1 MSLADKWGKVENR
14 KKSQHKKQKPKNNC
28 PTQIV
33 WRSVTRVAPVR
44 STWYDRSGLRIGFG
58 SDWYARSVR
67 SVAAAMKPGSGHA
80 GVAV

>member
-1 MSLADKWGKVENR
+1 MSLADKWSKVENR
-14 KKSQHKKQKPKNNC
+14 KYSQHKRQKPKKNC

-33 WRSVTRVAPVR
+33 WHSVAPVR

-80 GVAV
+80 GVAA